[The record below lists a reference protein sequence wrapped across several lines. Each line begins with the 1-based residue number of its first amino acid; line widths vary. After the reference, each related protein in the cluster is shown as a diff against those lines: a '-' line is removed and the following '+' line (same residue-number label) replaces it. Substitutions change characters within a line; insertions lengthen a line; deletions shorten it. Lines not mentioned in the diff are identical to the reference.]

1 MKESL
6 PIKVESVSVSYH
18 TTRVL
23 TNIFLDIHPGRTYG
37 LVGPN
42 GAGKSTLFKAILNL
56 IDVDAGS
63 IKVFGEDVA
72 QRPELIAYVPQ
83 KDDIDWDFP
92 ATVLDIVKMGRY
104 PFKSLFQRFN
114 QKDKEYTSNAMKKM
128 GIEALQNR
136 QIGQLSG
143 GQQQRVF
150 LARALCQDAK
160 IFLLDEPFVGVDATT
175 EETIVQTLKELREM
189 GRTAIVV
196 HHDINTLE
204 AYFDHIILLNQRIIA
219 YGPTEEVLTPEN
231 MSIAYGPQLNI
242 LNRQKL

>member
-1 MKESL
+1 MQHL
-6 PIKVESVSVSYH
+6 PIKIEGVSVSYH

-23 TNIFLDIHPGRTYG
+23 TNIFLEIHPGRTYG

-42 GAGKSTLFKAILNL
+42 GAGKSTLFKAILGL
-56 IDVDAGS
+56 TEPDAGN
-63 IKVFGEDVA
+63 IKIFGKDFD
-72 QRPELIAYVPQ
+72 QHPELIAYVPQ

-104 PFKSLFQRFN
+104 PFKSLFQRFDERDR
-114 QKDKEYTSNAMKKM
+114 QFTQQAMKKM

-150 LARALCQDAK
+150 LARALCQDAR

-175 EETIVQTLKELREM
+175 EETIVRILKELREQ
-189 GRTAIVV
+189 GRTAVVV

-204 AYFDHIILLNQRIIA
+204 SYFDHVILLNQRIIA
-219 YGPTEEVLTPEN
+219 AGPTKQVLTPEN

-242 LNRQKL
+242 LNRQRL